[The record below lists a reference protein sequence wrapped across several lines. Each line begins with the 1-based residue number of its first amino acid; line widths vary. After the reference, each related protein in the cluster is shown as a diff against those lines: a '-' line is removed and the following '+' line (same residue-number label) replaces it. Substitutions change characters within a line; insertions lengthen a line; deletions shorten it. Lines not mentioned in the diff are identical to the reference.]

1 MFVSSDSGFNPFGV
15 AVAYLIGYALAGFT
29 TFVTILGRYNY
40 SLFKSKYDR

>member
-1 MFVSSDSGFNPFGV
+1 LFVSSDSGFNPFGV
-15 AVAYLIGYALAGFT
+15 GVAYLIGYALAGFT